1 MATKDGDVAD
11 KISRDELQLIA
22 DEMTMGDIWRARKE
36 ADGDQASLG
45 MLGFYYAAR
54 RTELIAQDVDFLAF
68 LDRVGREDFKAVN
81 AIDRS
86 KSDQPAAGQGD
97 SHAGVEMRPGNG

>member
-1 MATKDGDVAD
+1 MAGDKDQTDAM
-11 KISRDELQLIA
+11 IPRDQLQRIA

-54 RTELIAQDVDFLAF
+54 RTELIAQDVEFLGF
-68 LDRVGREDFKAVN
+68 LDRVSREDFKAVN
-81 AIDRS
+81 AVDRS
-86 KSDQPAAGQGD
+86 KSDQPGTGSGD
-97 SHAGVEMRPGNG
+97 SDAGAQVRPGDS